1 MTVNREFLSISLFPL
16 CGLMNVVA
24 VCRDVNGGQMLR
36 LKDARSRPQRVS
48 LAGTNDLVAN
58 RLILYQDQYEHQDAD

>member
-1 MTVNREFLSISLFPL
+1 
-16 CGLMNVVA
+16 MNVVA

-36 LKDARSRPQRVS
+36 LKDARSRPHCVS

-58 RLILYQDQYEHQDAD
+58 RLILYQDEYEHQD